1 MAGKRTSSKAMKNI
15 TGDNIFSIVLILFSI
30 IFGIFI
36 LYAAL
41 HAPLG

>member
-1 MAGKRTSSKAMKNI
+1 MAGKETSSKAMKNI
-15 TGDNIFSIVLILFSI
+15 TGDNIFSVVLTIIFI